1 MTFASKL
8 MRDIA
13 VQFSLKYFSGLGIR
27 VMLASKIE
35 WERVC
40 LLYFLKQFVQII
52 IIIVFVKMFA
62 KIHQ

>member
-35 WERVC
+35 WERALSSLFSETVC
-40 LLYFLKQFVQII
+40 ANYYYYSLC
-52 IIIVFVKMFA
+52 
-62 KIHQ
+62 